1 MSADPRDT
9 INRSA
14 MSWLQI
20 VAVVI
25 TIGLNALDGFDVLS
39 VSMASPGIAKEWGID
54 RAALGIVLSMDLI
67 GMAIGSVV
75 LGGLAD
81 RIGRRPTMLGCLVVM
96 TAGMYLAAQV
106 HGVYDL
112 CVWRVITG
120 LGIGGMLA
128 TINAVAAEYSSLK
141 QRNLCVSLMAIGYP
155 IGAVLGGLVVAQ
167 LLKGHDWRVVFQFGA
182 IITAVFIPLVL
193 AFVPESVSWLCQ
205 KQPRR
210 ALERI
215 NAALTRMGHATVG
228 ALPALAAPALRRS
241 VADILKPGLIATTL
255 LITVVYFLHI
265 MTFYYI
271 LKWVPKIVVDMG
283 FAPASAAG
291 VLVWTNVGGATGG
304 AVLGLLTRRFSL
316 KALTIAV
323 LLVSTLMVNVFGHG
337 QANLQQLALI
347 CAVTGFFTNAGV
359 VGLYAVFAQVFPT
372 HVRATGTGFAIGFGR
387 GGSALAPIVAGF
399 LFKAGYSLQAVSL
412 LISAGSLVA
421 AGLLM
426 LLRTRPAE
434 EIPLDR

>member
-1 MSADPRDT
+1 MNTDPRAIID
-9 INRSA
+9 RSA
-14 MSWLQI
+14 MSWLQV

-96 TAGMYLAAQV
+96 ATGMYLAAQV

-112 CVWRVITG
+112 CLWRVITG

-167 LLKGHDWRVVFQFGA
+167 LLKAHDWRVVFHFGA
-182 IITAVFIPLVL
+182 IATAVFIPLVL
-193 AFVPESVSWLCQ
+193 LLVPESVAWLCQ

-210 ALERI
+210 ALERV
-215 NAALTRMGHATVG
+215 NRALARMGHATAS
-228 ALPALAAPALRRS
+228 ALPALPGPAARRS
-241 VADILKPGLIATTL
+241 IANILKPGLVGTTL
-255 LITVVYFLHI
+255 LITLVYFLHI

-271 LKWVPKIVVDMG
+271 LKWVPKIVADMG

-304 AVLGLLTRRFSL
+304 AILGLLTRRISL
-316 KALTIAV
+316 KTLTVVV
-323 LLVSTLMVNVFGHG
+323 LVISTVMVNVFGHG
-337 QANLQQLALI
+337 QANLQQLAFI
-347 CAVTGFFTNAGV
+347 CAATGFFTNAVV
-359 VGLYAVFAQVFPT
+359 VGLYALFAQVFPT

-387 GGSALAPIVAGF
+387 GGSALAPIIAGF
-399 LFKAGYSLQAVSL
+399 LFKSGYGLPSVSL
-412 LISAGSLVA
+412 FISIGSLVA
-421 AGLLM
+421 AGALL
-426 LLRTRPAE
+426 LLRTRPPE
-434 EIPLDR
+434 EIPLDG